1 MCKVI
6 EDMRAEERAE
16 GRAEGRVEERMEI
29 ARRMLAARKYST
41 KEVAELSG
49 LSLGELAKLG

>member
-16 GRAEGRVEERMEI
+16 GRAEGRAEERMEI
-29 ARRMLAARKYST
+29 AIRGYEKVAKYHTYEIRLAQMIKVLT
-41 KEVAELSG
+41 KSA
-49 LSLGELAKLG
+49 